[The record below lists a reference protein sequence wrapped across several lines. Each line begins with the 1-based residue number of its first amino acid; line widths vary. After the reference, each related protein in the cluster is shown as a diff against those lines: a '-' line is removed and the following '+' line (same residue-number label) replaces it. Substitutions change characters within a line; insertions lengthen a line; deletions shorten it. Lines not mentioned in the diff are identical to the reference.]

1 MKLKGLNAGRALLL
15 LSLDEL
21 GTIGNSLNEV
31 CNGIHVADFE
41 SKMGGNPEEVEH
53 ILDEI
58 IPIYRKADRPRSS
71 DVTVSFS
78 DGELRAII
86 GALKTVCR
94 EISEFEFQTSM
105 GDELSEVEQILDQ
118 ITPIYSKM
126 TQLG

>member
-1 MKLKGLNAGRALLL
+1 
-15 LSLDEL
+15 
-21 GTIGNSLNEV
+21 
-31 CNGIHVADFE
+31 
-41 SKMGGNPEEVEH
+41 MGGNPEEVEH

-94 EISEFEFQTSM
+94 EISEFEFQTRM